1 MHRRTLRMNIKILT
15 FAPKNTLERY
25 TNSDSGMKVHI
36 LRRNT
41 KFKLSVGT
49 KYTKKECKFLFILEE
64 NTEKEY
70 KFLFRQESI
79 LRRPGHNKTM
89 NRNCTL
95 IPTTNHEYQ
104 IISHIIPV

>member
-1 MHRRTLRMNIKILT
+1 MHQ
-15 FAPKNTLERY
+15 KNTLERY
-25 TNSDSGMKVHI
+25 TNSDSGMKVNT

-49 KYTKKECKFLFILEE
+49 KYTKKECKFLFMLEE

-70 KFLFRQESI
+70 KFRFRHESV
-79 LRRPGHNKTM
+79 LRRPRHNKT
-89 NRNCTL
+89 

>member
-1 MHRRTLRMNIKILT
+1 MHQ
-15 FAPKNTLERY
+15 KNTLERY

-49 KYTKKECKFLFILEE
+49 KYTKKECKFLFMLEE

-70 KFLFRQESI
+70 KFRFRHESV
-79 LRRPGHNKTM
+79 LRRPRHNKT
-89 NRNCTL
+89 

>member
-1 MHRRTLRMNIKILT
+1 MNQ
-15 FAPKNTLERY
+15 KNTLERY
-25 TNSDSGMKVHI
+25 TNSDSGMKV
-36 LRRNT
+36 RNT

-49 KYTKKECKFLFILEE
+49 KYTKKECKFLFMLEE

-70 KFLFRQESI
+70 KFRFRQESI

-95 IPTTNHEYQ
+95 RPSTNHEYQ
-104 IISHIIPV
+104 SIFMIIQV

>member
-1 MHRRTLRMNIKILT
+1 MHQ
-15 FAPKNTLERY
+15 KNTLERY

-36 LRRNT
+36 FRRNT

-49 KYTKKECKFLFILEE
+49 KYTKKECKFLFMLEE

-70 KFLFRQESI
+70 KFRFRHESV
-79 LRRPGHNKTM
+79 LRRPRHNKT
-89 NRNCTL
+89 

>member
-1 MHRRTLRMNIKILT
+1 MNQ
-15 FAPKNTLERY
+15 KNKLERY
-25 TNSDSGMKVHI
+25 TNYDSGMKV
-36 LRRNT
+36 RNT
-41 KFKLSVGT
+41 KFKLSVVT
-49 KYTKKECKFLFILEE
+49 KYTKKECKFLFMLEE

-70 KFLFRQESI
+70 KFLFRQEII
-79 LRRPGHNKTM
+79 LRRPRHNKTM

>member
-1 MHRRTLRMNIKILT
+1 MHQ
-15 FAPKNTLERY
+15 KNTLERY

-49 KYTKKECKFLFILEE
+49 KYTKKECKFLFMLEE

-70 KFLFRQESI
+70 KFRYRQESV
-79 LRRPGHNKTM
+79 LRRPRHNKT
-89 NRNCTL
+89 

>member
-1 MHRRTLRMNIKILT
+1 
-15 FAPKNTLERY
+15 
-25 TNSDSGMKVHI
+25 MKVHI

-49 KYTKKECKFLFILEE
+49 KYTKKECKFLFMLEE

-70 KFLFRQESI
+70 KFQFRYKSI

-95 IPTTNHEYQ
+95 RPTTNHEYQ
-104 IISHIIPV
+104 SIFMIIQV